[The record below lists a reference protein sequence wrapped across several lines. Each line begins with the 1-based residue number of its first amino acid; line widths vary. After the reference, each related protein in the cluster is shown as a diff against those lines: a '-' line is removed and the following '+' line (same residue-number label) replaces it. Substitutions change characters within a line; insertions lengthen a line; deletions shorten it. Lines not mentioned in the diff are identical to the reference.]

1 MKSVLQGVWG
11 TPHQAKGGDS
21 SESPPAVFW
30 LPKTLLATFVGNL
43 TLLGE
48 SVVPCLH
55 AEAKTSKGNELLQGL
70 FHKACAKFDFITER
84 CLSQSMKLAA
94 VPRKVASL
102 TRYHSKTQYRQILLL
117 RFRKVTAAP
126 AATSIMPVI
135 TMLTAPVS
143 GGPTSFSVTV
153 TMHSAT

>member
-30 LPKTLLATFVGNL
+30 LQKTLLATFVGNL
-43 TLLGE
+43 TLLGG

-70 FHKACAKFDFITER
+70 FHKACAKFDH
-84 CLSQSMKLAA
+84 SQFTFLMLHTQNPFTKKSHGRLTAGL
-94 VPRKVASL
+94 RASL
-102 TRYHSKTQYRQILLL
+102 A
-117 RFRKVTAAP
+117 FD
-126 AATSIMPVI
+126 
-135 TMLTAPVS
+135 
-143 GGPTSFSVTV
+143 
-153 TMHSAT
+153 

>member
-30 LPKTLLATFVGNL
+30 LQKTLLATFVGNL

-48 SVVPCLH
+48 SFVPCLH

-70 FHKACAKFDFITER
+70 FHKACAKFDFIKER
-84 CLSQSMKLAA
+84 CLSQSMKLTA

-102 TRYHSKTQYRQILLL
+102 TRYHSKTRCRQILLL